1 MSMIE
6 EVAAMKQE
14 QEAQRGDLVRINN
27 SINELTKALQGT
39 TAAIGNL
46 SDKCDRL
53 MIDLQEVSSSSQDNL
68 TKEQVRNIIA
78 EELKGIQQEGASV
91 FAPLRNKAAKLCQ
104 EFDAAGK
111 VAIKQIREAG
121 KPEWVEIIAKGMISA
136 IVYVMLLTGIMY
148 MMYGIDDIHS
158 DLAYLRDRVD
168 VIQYN
173 QTIDGAKFTPWDMN
187 AFHEAWDNQNKYIWE
202 QRNRNGQKQ

>member
-1 MSMIE
+1 
-6 EVAAMKQE
+6 
-14 QEAQRGDLVRINN
+14 
-27 SINELTKALQGT
+27 
-39 TAAIGNL
+39 
-46 SDKCDRL
+46 
-53 MIDLQEVSSSSQDNL
+53 MIDLQGVSASSQDSL

>member
-1 MSMIE
+1 MIE

-53 MIDLQEVSSSSQDNL
+53 MIDLQEVSASSQDSL

-78 EELKGIQQEGASV
+78 EELKGIQQEGVGV
-91 FAPLRNKAAKLCQ
+91 FAPLRDKAAELSQ
-104 EFDAAGK
+104 ELSAAGK
-111 VAIKQIREAG
+111 VAAKQVREIG
-121 KPEWVEIIAKGMISA
+121 NEDLKVSIFRGLVSGIWYI
-136 IVYVMLLTGIMY
+136 LLTCFIMY
-148 MMYGIDDIHS
+148 WIYGIKDIHKEL
-158 DLAYLRDRVD
+158 DYLHNRVD

-173 QTIDGAKFTPWDMN
+173 QTIPEANFTPWDMK
-187 AFHEAWDNQNKYIWE
+187 AFYEAWDNQNKYIWE
-202 QRNRNGQKQ
+202 QRNKNGQKQ

>member
-53 MIDLQEVSSSSQDNL
+53 MIDLQGVSASSQDSL

-187 AFHEAWDNQNKYIWE
+187 AFHEAWDNQNEYI
-202 QRNRNGQKQ
+202 RNEILRNSPK

>member
-53 MIDLQEVSSSSQDNL
+53 MIGLQAVSASSQDSL

-78 EELKGIQQEGASV
+78 EELKDIQQEGANV
-91 FAPLRNKAAKLCQ
+91 FASLRDKAAKLCQ
-104 EFDAAGK
+104 EFDVAGN
-111 VAIKQIREAG
+111 VASKKIREAG
-121 KPEWVEIIAKGMISA
+121 KPDWLEVAVRTLFIAFWYIL
-136 IVYVMLLTGIMY
+136 ITCGIMRWV
-148 MMYGIDDIHS
+148 YGINDIHKE
-158 DLAYLRDRVD
+158 LNYLHNRVD

-173 QTIDGAKFTPWDMN
+173 QTIDGAKFTPWDMK
-187 AFHEAWDNQNKYIWE
+187 AFYEAWDNQNKHIWE
-202 QRNRNGQKQ
+202 QRNKKAQ

>member
-53 MIDLQEVSSSSQDNL
+53 MIDLQGVSASSQDSL

-187 AFHEAWDNQNKYIWE
+187 AFHEAWDNQNKYI
-202 QRNRNGQKQ
+202 RNERQKK

>member
-14 QEAQRGDLVRINN
+14 QEAQRGVLVRINN
-27 SINELTKALQGT
+27 SINELTQALQGT

-68 TKEQVRNIIA
+68 TKEQVRSIIA
-78 EELKGIQQEGASV
+78 EELKGIQQEGVGV
-91 FAPLRNKAAKLCQ
+91 FAPLRDKAAKLSQ

-158 DLAYLRDRVD
+158 DLAYLRDRGD

>member
-53 MIDLQEVSSSSQDNL
+53 MIDLQGVSASSQDSL

-173 QTIDGAKFTPWDMN
+173 QTIPGAKFSPCDMKE
-187 AFHEAWDNQNKYIWE
+187 FYEAWDNQNEYI
-202 QRNRNGQKQ
+202 RNEIFKTSKK

>member
-27 SINELTKALQGT
+27 SINELTKALQAT

-53 MIDLQEVSSSSQDNL
+53 MIDLQEVSASSQDSL

-78 EELKGIQQEGASV
+78 EELKGIQQEGVGV
-91 FAPLRNKAAKLCQ
+91 FAPLRDKAAKLSQ

-121 KPEWVEIIAKGMISA
+121 KPDWVEVLVRGLVTALW
-136 IVYVMLLTGIMY
+136 YVCITGGVMY
-148 MMYGIDDIHS
+148 WLYGIKDIHS

>member
-1 MSMIE
+1 MNMIE

-53 MIDLQEVSSSSQDNL
+53 MIDLQGVSASSQDSL

>member
-53 MIDLQEVSSSSQDNL
+53 MIDLQEVSASSQDSL
-68 TKEQVRNIIA
+68 TKEQVRSIIA

-91 FAPLRNKAAKLCQ
+91 FAPLRNKAAKLSQ

-121 KPEWVEIIAKGMISA
+121 RPDWVEILVKGMVTA
-136 IVYVMLLTGIMY
+136 IWYVLITCGIMY
-148 MMYGIDDIHS
+148 MMYGIKDIHKEL
-158 DLAYLRDRVD
+158 DYLHNRVD

-173 QTIDGAKFTPWDMN
+173 QTIPEANFTPWDMKE
-187 AFHEAWDNQNKYIWE
+187 FYEAWDNQNKYIWE
-202 QRNRNGQKQ
+202 QRNKKAK

>member
-53 MIDLQEVSSSSQDNL
+53 MIDLQEVSASSQDSL

-78 EELKGIQQEGASV
+78 EELKGIQQEGAGV
-91 FAPLRNKAAKLCQ
+91 FAPLRDKAAELSQ
-104 EFDAAGK
+104 ELSAAGK
-111 VAIKQIREAG
+111 AAAKQVREIG
-121 KPEWVEIIAKGMISA
+121 NEDLKVTIFRGLISA
-136 IVYVMLLTGIMY
+136 SPG
-148 MMYGIDDIHS
+148 
-158 DLAYLRDRVD
+158 
-168 VIQYN
+168 
-173 QTIDGAKFTPWDMN
+173 
-187 AFHEAWDNQNKYIWE
+187 
-202 QRNRNGQKQ
+202 NRE

>member
-53 MIDLQEVSSSSQDNL
+53 MIDLQAVSASSQDSL
-68 TKEQVRNIIA
+68 TKDQVRNIIA

-104 EFDAAGK
+104 EFDVAGK

-121 KPEWVEIIAKGMISA
+121 KPEWVEIIVKGMISA

-173 QTIDGAKFTPWDMN
+173 QSIDEAKFTPWDMK
-187 AFHEAWDNQNKYIWE
+187 AFHEAWNKRNE
-202 QRNRNGQKQ
+202 QILKERQKNTQGK

>member
-53 MIDLQEVSSSSQDNL
+53 MIDLQGVSASSQDSL

-91 FAPLRNKAAKLCQ
+91 FAPLRNKAAKLSQ

>member
-53 MIDLQEVSSSSQDNL
+53 MLDLQAVSASSQDSL

>member
-53 MIDLQEVSSSSQDNL
+53 MIDLQGVSASSQDSL

-78 EELKGIQQEGASV
+78 EEIKGIQQEGASV

-187 AFHEAWDNQNKYIWE
+187 AFHEAWDNQNKYI
-202 QRNRNGQKQ
+202 

>member
-27 SINELTKALQGT
+27 SINELTQALQGT

-68 TKEQVRNIIA
+68 TKEQVRSIIA
-78 EELKGIQQEGASV
+78 EELKGIQQEGVGV
-91 FAPLRNKAAKLCQ
+91 FAPLRDKAAKLSQ

-168 VIQYN
+168 VIQYK
-173 QTIDGAKFTPWDMN
+173 QTIPGAKFSPWDMKE
-187 AFHEAWDNQNKYIWE
+187 FYEAWDNQNKYIWE

>member
-14 QEAQRGDLVRINN
+14 QEAQRGVLVRINN
-27 SINELTKALQGT
+27 SINELTQALQGT

-53 MIDLQEVSSSSQDNL
+53 MIDLQGVSASSQDSL

-158 DLAYLRDRVD
+158 DLAYLRDRGD

>member
-53 MIDLQEVSSSSQDNL
+53 MIDLQGVSASSQDSL

-158 DLAYLRDRVD
+158 DLAYLRDRGD

>member
-53 MIDLQEVSSSSQDNL
+53 MLDLQAVFASSQDSL
-68 TKEQVRNIIA
+68 TKDQVRNIIA

-104 EFDAAGK
+104 EFDVAGK

-121 KPEWVEIIAKGMISA
+121 KPEWVEIIVKGMISA

-173 QTIDGAKFTPWDMN
+173 QSIDEAKFTPWDMK
-187 AFHEAWDNQNKYIWE
+187 AFHEAWNKRNE
-202 QRNRNGQKQ
+202 QILKERQKNTQGK

>member
-53 MIDLQEVSSSSQDNL
+53 MIDLQEVSASSQDSL

-158 DLAYLRDRVD
+158 DLAYLRDRGD

-173 QTIDGAKFTPWDMN
+173 QTIDGAKFTPWDMKE
-187 AFHEAWDNQNKYIWE
+187 FHEAWDNQNKYI
-202 QRNRNGQKQ
+202 RNERQKK

>member
-53 MIDLQEVSSSSQDNL
+53 MIDLQGVSASSQDSL

-173 QTIDGAKFTPWDMN
+173 QTIDGAKFTPWDMKE
-187 AFHEAWDNQNKYIWE
+187 FHEAWDNQNKYI
-202 QRNRNGQKQ
+202 RNERQKK

>member
-6 EVAAMKQE
+6 EVAAIKQE

-39 TAAIGNL
+39 TAAINDL
-46 SDKCDRL
+46 SAKYDLL
-53 MIDLQEVSSSSQDNL
+53 MRDLQKQTATQNEGI
-68 TKEQVRNIIA
+68 TPEQVQAIVA
-78 EELKGIQQEGASV
+78 KELQSIQLDGKTV
-91 FAPLRNKAAKLCQ
+91 FDPLREKAAELSKELS
-104 EFDAAGK
+104 AAGK
-111 VAIKQIREAG
+111 VAARQVRDIGNEDLKVTIFRGLVAG
-121 KPEWVEIIAKGMISA
+121 IWYI
-136 IVYVMLLTGIMY
+136 LLTGFIMY
-148 MMYGIDDIHS
+148 WIYGIKDIHS
-158 DLAYLRDRVD
+158 DLDYLRDRVD

-202 QRNRNGQKQ
+202 QRNKNAQ

>member
-1 MSMIE
+1 MIE

-53 MIDLQEVSSSSQDNL
+53 MIDLQEVSASSQDSL

-78 EELKGIQQEGASV
+78 EELKGIQQEGAGV
-91 FAPLRNKAAKLCQ
+91 FAPLRDKAAELSQ
-104 EFDAAGK
+104 ELSAAGK
-111 VAIKQIREAG
+111 VAAKQVREIG
-121 KPEWVEIIAKGMISA
+121 NEDLKVTIFRGLVSGIWYI
-136 IVYVMLLTGIMY
+136 LLTSFIMY
-148 MMYGIDDIHS
+148 WIYGIKDIHNEL
-158 DLAYLRDRVD
+158 DYLHNRVD

-173 QTIDGAKFTPWDMN
+173 QTIPGANFTPWDMKE
-187 AFHEAWDNQNKYIWE
+187 FYEAWDNQDKYIIE
-202 QRNRNGQKQ
+202 MRQKKHR

>member
-53 MIDLQEVSSSSQDNL
+53 MIDLQEVSASSQDNL